1 MIEVLYVFI
10 SLQLKSA
17 LKLAQLGL
25 EPRVLVL
32 GRLQLGQPELEL
44 VYLLAVLLLGWGV
57 VWGV

>member
-10 SLQLKSA
+10 SLQLESV

-32 GRLQLGQPELEL
+32 GGLQLRQPELEL
-44 VYLLAVLLLGWGV
+44 VYLLAVLLLGLGV